1 MVSQVVYTALFGE
14 TEALV
19 EQEVAK
25 RSSIRFVCFTDN
37 PNLVSSTWEIVLV
50 SPLFAADPRR
60 SQRDIKIRG
69 HESLSTYEQ
78 WLYIDNTV
86 RLKKTP
92 EEILGVWL
100 KDADWAALSHDANST
115 LWAEFEA
122 NLALSKETPERL
134 NEQLHDY
141 STHHPDVLDQR
152 PLWNG
157 FFARK
162 NSPAVTKFA
171 DLWFSHVL
179 RYSARDQ
186 LSILVALDREEVSLK
201 RVAGRVRNS
210 QWHDWPHR
218 NGETVTSKAT
228 RHARRTGLK
237 SVAEELH
244 DRELEV
250 QRLSAEL
257 NGARGEIRRLT
268 NLHWFGLVGLAR
280 IANSIYRSWRK
291 RRKQEQKRR

>member
-1 MVSQVVYTALFGE
+1 
-14 TEALV
+14 
-19 EQEVAK
+19 
-25 RSSIRFVCFTDN
+25 VCFTDN
-37 PNLVSSTWEIVLV
+37 PDLSSSTWEIVLV

-69 HESLSTYEQ
+69 HESLSSYEQ

-92 EEILGVWL
+92 EEILDVWL
-100 KDADWAALSHDANST
+100 KDADWAALSHDTNST

-141 STHHPDVLDQR
+141 STYHHDVLDQR

-157 FFARK
+157 FFARN
-162 NSPAVTKFA
+162 NSPAVSKFA

-186 LSILVALDREEVSLK
+186 LSILVALNQEDITVNRA
-201 RVAGRVRNS
+201 AGHVRNS

-218 NGETVTSKAT
+218 NGETEASKAT
-228 RHARRTGLK
+228 RHARTTGLK
-237 SVAEELH
+237 PVVEELH
-244 DRELEV
+244 ARELEV
-250 QRLSAEL
+250 QRLSADL
-257 NGARGEIRRLT
+257 DSARGEIRRLT
-268 NLHWFGLVGLAR
+268 NLHWFGFVGLAR
-280 IANSIYRSWRK
+280 TANSIYQSWRK
-291 RRKQEQKRR
+291 RRKQERKRR

>member
-1 MVSQVVYTALFGE
+1 MPSQVVYTALFGE
-14 TEALV
+14 TESLV
-19 EQEVAK
+19 EQEVAR
-25 RSSIRFVCFTDN
+25 RSNVRFVCFTDN
-37 PNLVSSTWEIVLV
+37 SKLVSSTWEIVLV
-50 SPLFAADPRR
+50 SPLFTADPRR

-69 HESLSTYEQ
+69 HESLASYEQ

-92 EEILGVWL
+92 EDILAVWL

-122 NLALSKETPERL
+122 NVALGKETTERL

-141 STHHPDVLDQR
+141 STHHHDVLDQR

-186 LSILVALDREEVSLK
+186 LSILVALNREEISVN
-201 RVAGRVRNS
+201 RVAGGVRNS

-218 NGETVTSKAT
+218 NGETVASKAT
-228 RHARRTGLK
+228 RHARTTGLK
-237 SVAEELH
+237 SIAEELH

-250 QRLSAEL
+250 QRLGTEL
-257 NGARGEIRRLT
+257 ENARGEIRRLT
-268 NLHWFGLVGLAR
+268 NRHWFGLVGLAR
-280 IANSIYRSWRK
+280 EANSIYRSWRK
-291 RRKQEQKRR
+291 RRKQERKRR